1 MKYLVMECHLSYA
14 VVLDED
20 GRFLKAANRHYEV
33 GQTVMD
39 VMEMQVPQPVPQK
52 RKINKWMYPL
62 AAMAACLVLVLTSV
76 SQMRQT
82 TYASV
87 YMSINPEVRIDI
99 NRSDIVIGLDGVNA
113 DGDNLIEGY
122 NYKKK
127 NLDLVMDELV
137 DRAITMGYLHEGGQI
152 SLVLDADSNEWVIS
166 HSDTLTSNLSRHLKE
181 KLSVTIKVSD
191 KNTKGNPVT
200 IPITP
205 AENDYGD
212 SDYGDVKPT
221 PRPPVS
227 TESDSSNYAD
237 GNYDGGQTDY
247 DKQDD
252 VEADG
257 LSDYDDSDDEER
269 VNTYD
274 EPDNTEAGGLS
285 DYGDSDDEESDDA
298 SSNYDDNLTGYDD
311 SDEAESDGQSD
322 YGDSAFSDDDSD
334 D

>member
-1 MKYLVMECHLSYA
+1 MKYMVMECHLSYA

-20 GRFLKAANRHYEV
+20 GRFLKVANRHYEA
-33 GQTVMD
+33 GQTVMN
-39 VMEMQVPQPVPQK
+39 VIEMQVPQSASQK
-52 RKINKWMYPL
+52 KKINKRIYSL

-76 SQMRQT
+76 SRMRQT

-166 HSDTLTSNLSRHLKE
+166 HSDTLTSHLNGYLKE
-181 KLSVTIKVSD
+181 KLSVTIEVSD

-212 SDYGDVKPT
+212 SDYGEVEST
-221 PRPPVS
+221 PQPPVS
-227 TESDSSNYAD
+227 TKPDDNNYAD
-237 GNYDGGQTDY
+237 GNYDDGQTDY

-252 VEADG
+252 AEDGG
-257 LSDYDDSDDEER
+257 LSDYDDSDDEE
-269 VNTYD
+269 
-274 EPDNTEAGGLS
+274 
-285 DYGDSDDEESDDA
+285 SDDGQTS
-298 SSNYDDNLTGYDD
+298 YDD